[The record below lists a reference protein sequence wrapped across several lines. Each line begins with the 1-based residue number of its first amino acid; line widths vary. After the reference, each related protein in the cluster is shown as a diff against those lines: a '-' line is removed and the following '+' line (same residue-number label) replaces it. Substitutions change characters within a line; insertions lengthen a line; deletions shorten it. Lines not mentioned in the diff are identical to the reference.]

1 MLCSLAVPGAKYRA
15 DMSPLFSSGWVI
27 CACVAASPHSWFGP
41 VCSGNS
47 GSLGMARVWSEV
59 PAVEV
64 SQLRGSP
71 SHPRDSPALPC
82 GSPSDPHG
90 SPSLSRALHHFPCL
104 SITPHGALHHTT
116 LPFLSLYFM
125 SCSSSLLQVCSPCPA
140 HLPAVMC
147 ADPGPRRACGTP
159 RPCCHTLLMASLWV
173 VASLDPGLQPP
184 TGVTS
189 SPNQPLWWH
198 PRCLVLPCLSP
209 QQSSTLQITLFRVT
223 SPHGEP
229 WPNTGLISILVG
241 PWPMAMEMCRNCIGS
256 AVVSLGW
263 AGAGSCDQAVME
275 C

>member
-1 MLCSLAVPGAKYRA
+1 MEVTSDLKGRLGAGARLPLLCTHRQLHLG
-15 DMSPLFSSGWVI
+15 
-27 CACVAASPHSWFGP
+27 CAF
-41 VCSGNS
+41 CS
-47 GSLGMARVWSEV
+47 
-59 PAVEV
+59 
-64 SQLRGSP
+64 
-71 SHPRDSPALPC
+71 
-82 GSPSDPHG
+82 
-90 SPSLSRALHHFPCL
+90 
-104 SITPHGALHHTT
+104 LHHTT

-140 HLPAVMC
+140 HLPAVVC

-184 TGVTS
+184 TGVAS

-198 PRCLVLPCLSP
+198 PRCLVPPCLSP
-209 QQSSTLQITLFRVT
+209 QHSSTLQITLFWVT

-229 WPNTGLISILVG
+229 RPNTGLISISVG